1 MSPFV
6 RVRRAATTLGTPG
19 IAAAVVVLALGVAII
34 APGVIAPGDPLGVS
48 PADGFRPPSLAHP
61 FGTDESGRD
70 VLTRVVHGAGASAGI
85 GIAATAIGI
94 GLGVIIGFASGL
106 GPRLVDQALTRVVEV
121 LYALPTLVM
130 ALLFVAVLGAGPT
143 SSVLAIGLATAP
155 GYARVI
161 RARVRQVA
169 MSDYVAYARHE
180 GLSAPRAFVRHVL
193 PNTLW
198 PLAALVTLGVGQAIV
213 WVSALSFL
221 GLGAEPPSPE
231 WGSMLNAGRVYLAT
245 AWWMTFFPGL
255 AIIVTATAL
264 TALGR
269 ALSRGSTS

>member
-19 IAAAVVVLALGVAII
+19 IAAAVAVLALGVAIV

>member
-1 MSPFV
+1 MSPV
-6 RVRRAATTLGTPG
+6 ARVRRAASALGAPG
-19 IAAAVVVLALGVAII
+19 VTAAVVVVALGVSIV
-34 APGVIAPGDPLGVS
+34 APGLPAPGDPLGIS

-70 VLTRVVHGAGASAGI
+70 VLTRVVHGARASAGI

-143 SSVLAIGLATAP
+143 SSILAIGLATAP

-231 WGSMLNAGRVYLAT
+231 WGSMLNAGRVYLAS

>member
-1 MSPFV
+1 
-6 RVRRAATTLGTPG
+6 
-19 IAAAVVVLALGVAII
+19 
-34 APGVIAPGDPLGVS
+34 
-48 PADGFRPPSLAHP
+48 
-61 FGTDESGRD
+61 
-70 VLTRVVHGAGASAGI
+70 
-85 GIAATAIGI
+85 
-94 GLGVIIGFASGL
+94 
-106 GPRLVDQALTRVVEV
+106 
-121 LYALPTLVM
+121 M

-231 WGSMLNAGRVYLAT
+231 WGSMLNAGRVYLVT

-269 ALSRGSTS
+269 AISRGSTS